1 MSKSFN
7 HNNLNKTEYDFCCLL
22 EREDALSKAQSFFN
36 MLTAKK
42 RGILRVVGDHG
53 SGRTCF
59 LDELAQLINKS
70 NYALG
75 LVNAEEKARV
85 LNKEYLA
92 IDADIDDIQ
101 DFERNILKRL
111 AKSKKT
117 GLIILIDNA
126 MTMNNK
132 TLNYISELIT
142 SEIDVN
148 IGLVYSIEPDNI
160 FPMDYINVDFCETVY
175 INALSPK
182 GVKTWI
188 QNILSWD
195 SIPNSF
201 LKWIYIETKGLPKLL
216 KENINCLLQNGL
228 LKYNSNNNWT
238 VAGECLEETNK
249 DDKVNKSDSDKPEVF
264 NTGNFER
271 ELKMSKGIEQ
281 FWNTWE
287 YWSEATARIKDILA
301 KHEALQ
307 NLEHVRLYMWF
318 GRLTNLEGDQ
328 EQVIAILN
336 SGLELFR
343 KIKDKAGEAEILY
356 MKALALSVQ
365 GSLTKVSLLLEES
378 LSVYRVIDYKLGIA
392 RVLQYLALIHY
403 YQGDY
408 DKAELYSVESL
419 EICRSIKDKGGI
431 SRALVR
437 LGMIA
442 RGKGNFG
449 QAMNLFNEQLQICEE
464 IDDKEGISNALIN
477 IAEMSRSQQNY
488 GFARDYYERCLKLV
502 REMGYKSLIARTLK
516 DLGEIARYEGDFD
529 KAAELF
535 QESIDILEESKDN
548 SEMMWLYRSMAELEM
563 QKQSYAL
570 AKELYLKGLRL
581 FRESKQI
588 TLIYALLVFE
598 GLAEI
603 AFAQDEL
610 IQAARLLGAADRLY
624 EVTGKLIARND
635 FAQFHMRHLKIQD
648 KMNKEVYE
656 AAWSEGNVMSLE
668 TALDYSMEEKGDK
681 MDGNMAEKMINYIKS
696 NYSND
701 ISLTDIS
708 EHFNMSPCYLS
719 TMFKFYTGENFRD
732 YLNYYRVEKAKE
744 YLKNGKTKIGLVAK
758 MVGCNSINTFIRIF
772 KKYEGMSPGKY
783 IGKN

>member
-7 HNNLNKTEYDFCCLL
+7 HKNLNKTEYDFCRLL
-22 EREDALSKAQSFFN
+22 EREDALSKAQNFFN
-36 MLTAKK
+36 MLAAKK
-42 RGILRVVGDHG
+42 RGILRVVGNHG

-59 LDELAQLINKS
+59 LDELAQMTAKGDF
-70 NYALG
+70 ALG
-75 LVNAEEKARV
+75 LVNAEEKASV
-85 LNKEYLA
+85 SDKECLV
-92 IDADIDDIQ
+92 IDADNDNIQ
-101 DFERNILKRL
+101 DFERDIVKRFG
-111 AKSKKT
+111 KSKKA

-126 MTMNNK
+126 MTMDNK
-132 TLNYISELIT
+132 TLNFISELLV
-142 SEIDVN
+142 SEIAIN

-160 FPMDYINVDFCETVY
+160 FSMDYIGIDLCETIY

-188 QNILSWD
+188 QNVLSWD
-195 SIPNSF
+195 GIPNSF

-238 VAGECLEETNK
+238 VAGECCEETNI
-249 DDKVNKSDSDKPEVF
+249 DDKVNKSISDSPEVF
-264 NTGNFER
+264 NPGNFER
-271 ELKMSKGIEQ
+271 ELKLSKGIEQ

-287 YWSEATARIKDILA
+287 YWSEAIDRLKDILT
-301 KHEALQ
+301 KHEALH

-328 EQVIAILN
+328 EQVIAIIN
-336 SGLELFR
+336 SGVELFR
-343 KIKDKAGEAEILY
+343 KIGDKSGEAELLY

-365 GSLTKVSLLLEES
+365 GSLTKVSLLLGES
-378 LSVYRVIDYKLGIA
+378 LSVYRVIDNKPGIA

-403 YQGDY
+403 YQGEY
-408 DKAELYSVESL
+408 EKAELCSVESL
-419 EICRSIKDKGGI
+419 EICRGIKDKGGT

-449 QAMNLFNEQLQICEE
+449 QAMKMFNEHLQICEE
-464 IDDKEGISNALIN
+464 LDDKEGVSNALIN

-502 REMGYKSLIARTLK
+502 REMGYKALIARTLK

-529 KAAELF
+529 KAGELF

-563 QKQSYAL
+563 QKQCYTL
-570 AKELYLKGLRL
+570 AKELYFKGLKL

-610 IQAARLLGAADRLY
+610 IQAARLIGAADRLY

-635 FAQFHMRHLKIQD
+635 FAQFHIRHLKIQD

-668 TALDYSMEEKGDK
+668 MALDYSMEEKGDK
-681 MDGNMAEKMINYIKS
+681 MDSNMAEKMINYIKS
-696 NYSND
+696 NFSSD

-708 EHFNMSPCYLS
+708 EHFSMSPCYLS

-732 YLNYYRVEKAKE
+732 YLNYYRVKKAKE

-772 KKYEGMSPGKY
+772 KKYEGISPGKY
-783 IGKN
+783 IEKN